1 MTMPHP
7 MPAQAPAP
15 PTPLGGDDD
24 PVRITPRAL
33 RELETLFPDGDP
45 VHVRV
50 TAAPG

>member
-7 MPAQAPAP
+7 MPTQALAP
-15 PTPLGGDDD
+15 PTSLDGAPE